1 MADDTLFVFACGV
14 KLMSDFPTVTIRGQR
29 SDDWEYL
36 YVLLNEK
43 ESIQDSIDDLPYV
56 PEETFR
62 ERLNAPASNTHTLI
76 AEAGQP
82 SGRRRIVGVAWLY
95 VQTRR
100 RCYIGRLK
108 LVIHPDYRGSDAE
121 NSLLEAALNMT
132 DNWLG
137 LRRTEVIVYA
147 GDESALLFY
156 EQHGFERE
164 AVMRRYTLR
173 AGTYS
178 DARLLVRRRPQTLPA
193 GVGEAVVMGKP
204 VNKEGKL
211 AITIRGMEVEDW
223 EDIAAILSS
232 GNVIYNTLQ
241 LPYTSRDFV
250 RERMENL
257 PDDQRV
263 LVAVVRDKVVGQLW
277 LHFEAGRRAHVA
289 RLGMMVH
296 AEFQGRGVGIALMEA
311 GIDLAEN
318 WLNISRIELECYTDN
333 AAGLALYRKFG
344 FEVEG
349 TLRDY
354 AFRDG
359 HLVDAYLMA
368 RVRDEE

>member
-1 MADDTLFVFACGV
+1 
-14 KLMSDFPTVTIRGQR
+14 MSVSPTVTIRGQR

-43 ESIQDSIDDLPYV
+43 EIIQDSIDDLPYV

-62 ERLNAPASNTHTLI
+62 ERVNAPASNTHTLI
-76 AEAGQP
+76 AEAAQP
-82 SGRRRIVGVAWLY
+82 SGRKRIVGVAWLH

-100 RCYIGRLK
+100 RWHIGK
-108 LVIHPDYRGSDAE
+108 LNLIVHPDYRGSDAE

-147 GDESALLFY
+147 DDETALTFY

-164 AVMRRYTLR
+164 AVMRRFAFR
-173 AGTYS
+173 VGTYS
-178 DARLLVRRRPQTLPA
+178 DACLLVRRRPQTPPA
-193 GVGEAVVMGKP
+193 EAGKTAVKGKP

-223 EDIAAILSS
+223 EDIAVVLGS

-263 LVAVVRDKVVGQLW
+263 LVAVVKDTVVGQLW
-277 LHFEAGRRAHVA
+277 LQLEAGRRVHVA

-296 AEFQGRGVGIALMEA
+296 AEFQGRGVGSALMA
-311 GIDLAEN
+311 AAVDLAEN

-333 AAGLALYRKFG
+333 AAGLALYEKFG
-344 FEVEG
+344 FEIEG

-359 HLVDAYLMA
+359 RFVDSFLMA
-368 RVRDEE
+368 RIRDAG